1 VARKTKSAAK
11 AKQVQGDGVA
21 AELFDRILENP
32 ANSGG
37 LMVVA
42 LTATAIV
49 SNAMFLQNGHHP
61 GPLFSTRP
69 SVASREVAKPAVP
82 RPNLAPVQAP
92 AAEPEPASA
101 AVQPLV
107 VVPLPHPSPRRAAFQ
122 PAPAQQQVSVPSAA
136 DVEAQITTDV
146 QRELARLGLYSGA
159 IDGKPGPRTSA
170 AVAAYERAAGLQVT
184 GQASAALLQAMKQ
197 PLPKPQAAVPVPTA
211 PGADPIAAALD
222 QREQQRANSIA
233 AQQETQAEQ
242 QMHQNYRIVQTAL
255 NRMGY
260 ASLPIDGNASAAT
273 SDAIRRFE
281 LDNGLPITGEAS
293 DDLIARMIA
302 IGAIKPI

>member
-1 VARKTKSAAK
+1 
-11 AKQVQGDGVA
+11 
-21 AELFDRILENP
+21 
-32 ANSGG
+32 
-37 LMVVA
+37 
-42 LTATAIV
+42 
-49 SNAMFLQNGHHP
+49 MFLQNGHHP

-69 SVASREVAKPAVP
+69 SVASREIAKLAVP
-82 RPNLAPVQAP
+82 KPNLAPVQTPVAE
-92 AAEPEPASA
+92 AEPAPVA
-101 AVQPLV
+101 AQPLI
-107 VVPLPHPSPRRAAFQ
+107 VVPLPHPSPRRAPPQ
-122 PAPAQQQVSVPSAA
+122 PAPVQVPAPSVT
-136 DVEAQITTDV
+136 DVEMQITTDV

-159 IDGKPGPRTSA
+159 IDGKSGPRTSA

-197 PLPKPQAAVPVPTA
+197 PLPKPQVAIPVQTA

-222 QREQQRANSIA
+222 QREQQRADSIA

-242 QMHQNYRIVQTAL
+242 QMHQNYRIVQSAL

-260 ASLPIDGNASAAT
+260 ASLPVDGNASAAT